1 MQIDGLRY
9 VLLGCS
15 NVERSLLFYRD
26 VVGLEL
32 SARFGDF
39 AFFQTGET
47 QLGLSGE
54 LGPPAANGAARAEF
68 VFSAKSVTQAFES
81 LSQRGVTFTNEPHP
95 VNEGNWVV
103 NFRDPDGHLLSIYGA
118 E

>member
-15 NVERSLLFYRD
+15 DVDRSLAFYRD
-26 VVGLEL
+26 KIGLEP

-39 AFFQTGET
+39 AFLKTGET
-47 QLGLSGE
+47 QLALSSE
-54 LGPPAANGAARAEF
+54 LGPPAEDGAARAEF
-68 VFSAKSVTQAFES
+68 VFGAKSVTEAYES
-81 LSQRGVTFTNEPHP
+81 LSRRGVQFTNAPHP
-95 VNEGNWVV
+95 VNNDNWVV